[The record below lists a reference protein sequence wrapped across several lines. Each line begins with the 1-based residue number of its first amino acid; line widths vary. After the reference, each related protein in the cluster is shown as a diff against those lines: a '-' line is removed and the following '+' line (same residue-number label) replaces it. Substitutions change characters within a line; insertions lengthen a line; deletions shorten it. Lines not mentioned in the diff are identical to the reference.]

1 MTPTE
6 LAEFITPK
14 TVERAYRRANEM
26 MVGRDERM
34 SMAGWRAARAR
45 DPALLQALERGS
57 TVLRN
62 MSESQFG
69 AAGLDVNG
77 TKVPATE
84 FQLWANAY
92 TTADAGTPERNYQH
106 IYGMAALLAGLWR

>member
-6 LAEFITPK
+6 LAEFVTPK
-14 TVERAYRRANEM
+14 TVERAYRKANEM

-34 SMAGWRAARAR
+34 GMAGWRAALAR
-45 DPALLQALERGS
+45 DSALMQALERGAA
-57 TVLRN
+57 VLRG
-62 MSESQFG
+62 MSETQFG
-69 AAGLDVNG
+69 MSGLDVNG
-77 TKVPATE
+77 VQVPATE
-84 FQLWANAY
+84 FQLWLNAY